1 MPPAPGPPWPLQRI
15 FVLNHKIAI
24 PRERPA
30 SCKLLWAF
38 RGDLYA
44 LHGRAKGK
52 RAGTEWMASN
62 LCGPVPSLPPKPQP
76 CLISAEQLQVPEP
89 GAFPRAQRSAPGT
102 PRWSRRSPRALCPV
116 PGEREL
122 KGSKRA
128 ARSLRGCGQGV
139 DAGFALPGA
148 HLPQRVPGAAGAFP
162 ARAQGP
168 CALPQPGML
177 LGADFLPGPLCG
189 LSHGRFIALS
199 CPGQGEFWW
208 SRVQGDC
215 GLCLSLKGGKVL
227 EHLLQNCLSPQRQEG
242 LT

>member
-1 MPPAPGPPWPLQRI
+1 MDGFKPVRSYPILAPRAPAVPYLCRAAAGSRARRLSPS
-15 FVLNHKIAI
+15 
-24 PRERPA
+24 RERPA
-30 SCKLLWAF
+30 
-38 RGDLYA
+38 
-44 LHGRAKGK
+44 
-52 RAGTEWMASN
+52 
-62 LCGPVPSLPPKPQP
+62 
-76 CLISAEQLQVPEP
+76 
-89 GAFPRAQRSAPGT
+89 PGT
-102 PRWSRRSPRALCPV
+102 PPWSRRSPRALCPV

-128 ARSLRGCGQGV
+128 ARCVWGCGQGV

-148 HLPQRVPGAAGAFP
+148 AGAFP
-162 ARAQGP
+162 APGQCP

-177 LGADFLPGPLCG
+177 LGADFLPGPLCD

-199 CPGQGEFWW
+199 CPGQGEFWG

-227 EHLLQNCLSPQRQEG
+227 EHLLQNCLSPLRQEG